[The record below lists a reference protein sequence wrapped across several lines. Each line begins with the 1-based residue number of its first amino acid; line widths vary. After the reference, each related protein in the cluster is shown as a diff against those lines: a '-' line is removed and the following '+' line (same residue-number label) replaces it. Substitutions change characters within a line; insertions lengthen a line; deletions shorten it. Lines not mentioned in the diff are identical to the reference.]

1 MPATPNTREPADT
14 SQDRVWQQKLVI
26 DRQNASQLTKR
37 KNEERSAMKTSKS
50 SRSFLNSAN
59 KTQPLKSVLS
69 EARQQPAAG
78 GAPNA
83 RASATKQAISNKFS
97 QLISKNGGG
106 EPAATMRRQ
115 YDTQRSQNST
125 MMNLDAFSSQQSKV
139 RNAMQSSLQQRLGAK
154 LTVASRP
161 AQ

>member
-59 KTQPLKSVLS
+59 KT
-69 EARQQPAAG
+69 
-78 GAPNA
+78 
-83 RASATKQAISNKFS
+83 
-97 QLISKNGGG
+97 
-106 EPAATMRRQ
+106 
-115 YDTQRSQNST
+115 
-125 MMNLDAFSSQQSKV
+125 
-139 RNAMQSSLQQRLGAK
+139 
-154 LTVASRP
+154 
-161 AQ
+161 